1 MLEQGRLGTRQLT
14 TLIFM
19 MVVGDMMLI
28 YPSVITSYAKQDSW
42 ICAFIGVPLGMA
54 LMAMFLKLCS
64 MHPEKNLV
72 QMARSILGF
81 WPGTFFSCFYLFFFI
96 IGASTH
102 TREVGDFM
110 TTQIF
115 PYTPIRIIILM
126 FVIVI
131 AWGVSHGLE
140 AMGRSSEL
148 LMPVVIVFIVVLAV
162 CLLPQID
169 TRNLKPVSDT
179 GVVSISQGIL
189 VSIIYPIGE
198 VVPIMMIL
206 PYVAKQAHRTRDVI
220 IAAGLGSLVL
230 ATLVTI
236 SLLVLGAFLT
246 QHNIYASFV
255 LSQKISIGSF
265 FERIEAIM
273 ASSWLISTYFKAM
286 IYLYAFIVG
295 CAELFKLKQY
305 QILVLPASIL
315 VFGLANLISPSI
327 TFIVITI
334 VPYWVDWDTTLGI
347 ILPGCLLLIQLLK
360 SYRKSSVTPNN
371 ASQE

>member
-54 LMAMFLKLCS
+54 LMAMILKLCS

-72 QMARSILGF
+72 QMTRSILGF
-81 WPGTFFSCFYLFFFI
+81 WPGTFFSCLYLFFFI

-315 VFGLANLISPSI
+315 VFGLANLISPNI

>member
-54 LMAMFLKLCS
+54 LMAMILKLCS

-131 AWGVSHGLE
+131 AWGVFHGLE
-140 AMGRSSEL
+140 TIARSSEL

-371 ASQE
+371 SSQE

>member
-54 LMAMFLKLCS
+54 LMAMILKLCS

-72 QMARSILGF
+72 QMTRSILGF
-81 WPGTFFSCFYLFFFI
+81 WPGTFFSCLYLFFFI

>member
-14 TLIFM
+14 TLTFM

-54 LMAMFLKLCS
+54 LMAMILKLCS

-115 PYTPIRIIILM
+115 QYTPIRIIILM

-131 AWGVSHGLE
+131 GWGVWHGLE
-140 AMGRSSEL
+140 TMGRSSEL

-162 CLLPQID
+162 CLLPQVD
-169 TRNLKPVSDT
+169 TSNLKPVSDT

-206 PYVAKQAHRTRDVI
+206 PYAAKQAHQTRDML
-220 IAAGLGSLVL
+220 IAAGLGSLIL

-273 ASSWLISTYFKAM
+273 ASSWMISTYFKAM

-305 QILVLPASIL
+305 RILVLPASLL
-315 VFGLANLISPSI
+315 VFGLANLVSPSI
-327 TFIVITI
+327 TFIVITV

-371 ASQE
+371 SSQE

>member
-14 TLIFM
+14 TLTFM

-54 LMAMFLKLCS
+54 LMAMILKLCS

-179 GVVSISQGIL
+179 SVVSISQGIL

-255 LSQKISIGSF
+255 LSQKISIGGF

-305 QILVLPASIL
+305 QILVLPASLLI
-315 VFGLANLISPSI
+315 FGLANLISPSI

-360 SYRKSSVTPNN
+360 SYRTSSVTPNN
-371 ASQE
+371 SSQE